1 MTRSWSWI
9 YWRCVAWGLATGAG
23 AGAGFGALVSGTS
36 YLGPASAF
44 PGALAGAFYGAI
56 FALIPT
62 LLVGAAVAQFL
73 WERQSNANIGIAFAV
88 VAGVI
93 NAAAL
98 IGIVLVGDAYG
109 VLLLLAGDLG
119 AIPMLWWGRSSM
131 AKRWVREPARPILDH
146 QVVRGR
152 SR

>member
-1 MTRSWSWI
+1 MTSADRSWAWI
-9 YWRCVAWGLATGAG
+9 YWRCVSWGLAVGAG
-23 AGAGFGALVSGTS
+23 AGAGFGALVSATS

-73 WERQSNANIGIAFAV
+73 WERQPDANIGTVFAV
-88 VAGVI
+88 VAGII

-98 IGIVLVGDAYG
+98 TGIVLAGDAYG
-109 VLLLLAGDLG
+109 LLLLLAGDAGGL
-119 AIPMLWWGRSSM
+119 PVLWLARTCM
-131 AKRWVREPARPILDH
+131 TKRWLRTPARQP
-146 QVVRGR
+146 V
-152 SR
+152 